1 MAPGASATSC
11 VCRVLLGARESEA
24 RSSACRREEGPRNG
38 PGVGSLGVD
47 LFQSPDG
54 ERKNNESTMSSAAPP
69 VRGTTMHARGFN
81 KNDQGLLAWVHWVWT
96 CDSSLNPVCR
106 IL

>member
-1 MAPGASATSC
+1 MAPGASTTSC

-54 ERKNNESTMSSAAPP
+54 ERERPILRTQFAEDLTRGSANTI
-69 VRGTTMHARGFN
+69 V
-81 KNDQGLLAWVHWVWT
+81 
-96 CDSSLNPVCR
+96 
-106 IL
+106 

>member
-54 ERKNNESTMSSAAPP
+54 EREQSCEPSLQKILHAAQRTLLFDVLWRLFSTGR
-69 VRGTTMHARGFN
+69 VCVAR
-81 KNDQGLLAWVHWVWT
+81 
-96 CDSSLNPVCR
+96 
-106 IL
+106 

>member
-1 MAPGASATSC
+1 MAPGASTTSC

-54 ERKNNESTMSSAAPP
+54 EREREQSCEPSLQKILHAAQRTPLFDVLWRLFSTRR
-69 VRGTTMHARGFN
+69 VCVAR
-81 KNDQGLLAWVHWVWT
+81 
-96 CDSSLNPVCR
+96 
-106 IL
+106 

>member
-38 PGVGSLGVD
+38 PGVCSLGVD
-47 LFQSPDG
+47 LFQPPDG
-54 ERKNNESTMSSAAPP
+54 EGEQSCEPSLQKILHAAQRTPLFDVLWRLFSTRR
-69 VRGTTMHARGFN
+69 VCVAR
-81 KNDQGLLAWVHWVWT
+81 
-96 CDSSLNPVCR
+96 
-106 IL
+106 